1 MLNLY
6 GYKKCSTCIK
16 AKKEIESFNLEYDF
30 IDFIDTNLAYDKIAE
45 LFHKSGADID
55 DFFNKR
61 GTKFKEMRLK
71 DKLATMD
78 LDEKLK
84 LLSSDGYLIK
94 RPLLE
99 TDDKVI
105 IGLKKDAYQSI
116 GG

>member
-16 AKKEIESFNLEYDF
+16 AKKEIESMNLEYDF
-30 IDFIDTNLAYDKIAE
+30 FDFIDNNLPYDKLAE
-45 LFHKSGADID
+45 LYQKSGSDID

-61 GTKFKEMRLK
+61 GTKFKEMNLK
-71 DKLATMD
+71 NKLAT
-78 LDEKLK
+78 LNLEEKLK

-105 IGLKKDAYQSI
+105 IGFKKDAYQSI